1 MLLPRGGDHQ
11 EPSRAALTQAKGFS
25 CGHRPPAG
33 GEAGGPRSSRLIVIK
48 LRVNKIYEAPNYLCS
63 TDLHT
68 NNKQISKGPFSHSCS
83 FPKGVEVRGG
93 GCFSGLQDLEGQVYQ
108 GVGWHLAL
116 LPRFHAHCQV
126 LIHPSAHLPVQ
137 TKTLQTHKTEEA
149 GDIPPGTRHR
159 DSSLICTSRTFSLGS
174 VNISVSW
181 LLSTGT
187 HSPARLPAS

>member
-33 GEAGGPRSSRLIVIK
+33 EEAGGPRSSRLIVIK

-126 LIHPSAHLPVQ
+126 LIHPSPTFLCRPKPCKPTRQ
-137 TKTLQTHKTEEA
+137 RKQGIYLQA
-149 GDIPPGTRHR
+149 PD
-159 DSSLICTSRTFSLGS
+159 
-174 VNISVSW
+174 
-181 LLSTGT
+181 TGIL
-187 HSPARLPAS
+187 A